1 MPVGSVGLIDADD
14 VGFGLAT
21 GADNADL
28 FCLVGVPEDVVL
40 RWPDGPV
47 RLPIAIFIKEPTDR
61 VVKRAAG
68 AGAAVVAVD
77 PRARWERLYRLV
89 NHFFEHSRDRN
100 PRKCTQR

>member
-1 MPVGSVGLIDADD
+1 MVTLVQAPRGLDVPVGSVGLIDADD

-47 RLPIAIFIKEPTDR
+47 RLSIAIFIKEPTDQGGQ
-61 VVKRAAG
+61 AG
-68 AGAAVVAVD
+68 GGRRGGSGGRRPAGPLGAAV
-77 PRARWERLYRLV
+77 
-89 NHFFEHSRDRN
+89 
-100 PRKCTQR
+100 